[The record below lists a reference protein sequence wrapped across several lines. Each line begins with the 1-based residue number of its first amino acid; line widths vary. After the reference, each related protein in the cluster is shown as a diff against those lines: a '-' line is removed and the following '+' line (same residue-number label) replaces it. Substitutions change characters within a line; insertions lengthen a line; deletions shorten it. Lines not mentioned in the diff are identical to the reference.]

1 MSRRLTNLA
10 GHNTS
15 PKWSPEGKKISF
27 DHAAQGECDI
37 FTIDAPRSSVAMF
50 GGISTEVERSLHVF
64 SILELEIP
72 RSEPD
77 WRFRSE

>member
-1 MSRRLTNLA
+1 MRR
-10 GHNTS
+10 G
-15 PKWSPEGKKISF
+15 
-27 DHAAQGECDI
+27 
-37 FTIDAPRSSVAMF
+37 SSVAMF